1 MATNPEALRFWNEM
15 SNYVYL
21 PMIAGFT
28 WQDIDSKYNLD
39 TYDQAEAEMDT
50 YLRDNLGYSATYE
63 EILAAYDEV
72 KSTSL
77 SFWNGNYF
85 LFDETDQYQILMITD
100 DSVQL
105 QVDGLFQT
113 IPTANYTFQSGIL
126 TCTGDI
132 SGTLTF
138 SLPTQ
143 PDVMQA
149 PSDWLTNRS
158 SFQRQCAGTL
168 TVNAASSDAKTL
180 NLIGKVG
187 CYTPVGARN
196 TDLCDPVDSWM
207 GLYSVMAI
215 TTLVGGTVSSIYPD
229 AGLTISQDP
238 SQQDLTDPNAPIPL
252 VITLPTVLDV
262 LDQSTLV
269 LTSYRYFN
277 NAISWDDTLYGDTA
291 GQLMFSLQLDG
302 TPTISGTIS
311 VDEQDWYITAY
322 FRKPIPSSSNLPI
335 ALTALSLDAQADPTA
350 LSITTTSADL
360 PYALIS
366 TDYPPYALQ
375 ASGGK
380 APYSWS
386 NATDLPQGI
395 TLSTD
400 GKLAGNPTV
409 DKKGGYTVSITVTD
423 AAGQTASTDL
433 MITIVDDVLTITTTA
448 LPDATVFDDYKVY
461 LDATGGDPRNYQW
474 SLATGSDQTL
484 PSGLT
489 FDPSGFLSGKASE
502 ASGGGAFNFKVLLT
516 STVSGQSLQASKMFT
531 LKLIAAFAPKD
542 IFAMITAC
550 FNIFVGGGIIKM
562 YLDYMDK
569 QKKDAKDAKKGG
581 ADKTKAEEDR
591 ADAIAFLK
599 TYNTNA
605 EEAHRMLESTR
616 SIYAQAGK
624 INEFNAQFGDIVNR
638 VNQARV
644 LSTTIGEALTTLGQD
659 EIEMTGQLSD
669 LADKISKASGDA
681 LKELEQQQKVLKAQ
695 YDQLEKQLWKTDAAK
710 RDAEQRSQQLEKDNK
725 QLQDTVDSLG
735 NPFG

>member
-1 MATNPEALRFWNEM
+1 MATNPEAIRFWNEA
-15 SNYVYL
+15 SNYAYL
-21 PMIAGFT
+21 PMIATFT

-39 TYDQAEAEMDT
+39 TYDQAEAEMDQ
-50 YLRDNLGYSATYE
+50 YLRDNLGYSATYD

-72 KSTSL
+72 KNTSL

-85 LFDETDQYQILMITD
+85 LFDDANQYQILMITD
-100 DSVQL
+100 DTVQL

-113 IPTANYTFQSGIL
+113 IPTANYSFQSSTL
-126 TCTGDI
+126 TFTGDI

-138 SLPTQ
+138 SIPDQ
-143 PDVMQA
+143 PDLM
-149 PSDWLTNRS
+149 SSRGEWLSGLS

-168 TVNAASSDAKTL
+168 MTNTASADTKAI

-187 CYTPVGARN
+187 CYTPIGAKN

-207 GLYSVMAI
+207 GLYSVMAT
-215 TTLVGGTVSSIYPD
+215 TTLAGGTVSSVYPD
-229 AGLTISQDP
+229 AGLTIWQDP
-238 SQQDLTDPNAPIPL
+238 SQQDPTDPSAPVPL
-252 VITLPTVLDV
+252 VITLPTVLDG

-277 NAISWDDTLYGDTA
+277 NAISWDDTQLGDTA

-322 FRKPIPSSSNLPI
+322 FRKPIPSPTDSPV
-335 ALTALSLDAQADPTA
+335 ALTALSLEAQADPTA

-360 PYALIS
+360 PYALIG
-366 TDYPPYALQ
+366 TAYPPYALQ

-380 APYSWS
+380 SPYSWS
-386 NATDLPQGI
+386 NATDLPKGI
-395 TLSTD
+395 TLSID
-400 GKLAGNPTV
+400 GKLAGTPAV

-423 AAGQTASTDL
+423 ANSQTASTDL
-433 MITIVDDVLTITTTA
+433 IITIVDEVLTITTTA

-474 SLATGSDQTL
+474 SLATDSGQTL

-502 ASGGGAFNFKVLLT
+502 ASGGGAFNFKVVLT
-516 STVSGQSLQASKMFT
+516 STVSGKSLQTSKMFT

-581 ADKTKAEEDR
+581 ADKTKAENDRED
-591 ADAIAFLK
+591 ATAFLK
-599 TYNTNA
+599 AYNANA

-616 SIYAQAGK
+616 AIYAQAGK
-624 INEFNAQFGDIVNR
+624 INEFNAQFGDVINR
-638 VNQARV
+638 VNQAKA
-644 LSTTIGEALTTLGQD
+644 LSDTIGQALTSLGQD
-659 EIEMTGQLSD
+659 EKQMTIQLGD

-681 LKELEQQQKVLKAQ
+681 LKELEKQQETM
-695 YDQLEKQLWKTDAAK
+695 EKQNEQLSNQIKLKDAQLA
-710 RDAEQRSQQLEKDNK
+710 DANQRNDDLTTENK
-725 QLQDTVDSLG
+725 ELQDTIDGASFV
-735 NPFG
+735 